1 MKKILSLLVMGI
13 VAILPLTVSAAS
25 EIKYNC
31 GDFDAE
37 GIRTCTVSYVIDKDT
52 PQESV
57 SVKLTE
63 QGGAEITEVN
73 GVSDS
78 EFELISKNKTDNVYS
93 VILNAIDSV
102 AGEFSLLT
110 FKYKKSGT
118 EDCKVTVG
126 IGDQDK
132 DVIENDTPTDNVK
145 TGSTLPYIALG
156 AIAIIAGGAYLAT
169 KNKSKMYKI

>member
-1 MKKILSLLVMGI
+1 MKKILSFLVMGT
-13 VAILPLTVSAAS
+13 VAVLPLTVSAAS
-25 EIKYNC
+25 EIKPVC
-31 GDFDAE
+31 GAFDAD

-52 PQESV
+52 PQETV
-57 SVKLTE
+57 TVKLTE
-63 QGGAEITEVN
+63 QGGAEITEVK

-78 EFELISKNKTDNVYS
+78 EFEIDNENRSENVYS
-93 VILNAIDSV
+93 VILKAPDAV

-132 DVIENDTPTDNVK
+132 NIIESDTPTDNVK